1 MTTSEPRS
9 PDHVSVEMTPLQG
22 NISTN
27 IAHEGVVVNPHNSAN
42 PNPPDSPAAPAPPL
56 VSSKSRFS
64 LTGSSKVT
72 TVDKT
77 QLQKLELTELGAL
90 RLWVFMQVQL
100 LRVMNPVL
108 STTCSNNNNDAK
120 YSNMNGI
127 DASRVDWSDC
137 TGMVNNVYTTL
148 LFYAEKL
155 ATLQATSTSSANFS
169 TTLNYAEFMSLA
181 YTARSTHTLPD
192 YCHLST
198 SVNDTT
204 GKSVSIFDILQES
217 NILSAF
223 NVRSVLNE
231 LACDVL
237 PSYAQVCT
245 LFSHIFSVILVAIG
259 TVCSSWLVWRFC
271 LLRK

>member
-1 MTTSEPRS
+1 
-9 PDHVSVEMTPLQG
+9 MTPLQS

-27 IAHEGVVVNPHNSAN
+27 ITHDDVVVNPNNSAN
-42 PNPPDSPAAPAPPL
+42 LNPPASPAAPAPPL

-90 RLWVFMQVQL
+90 RLWVFMQLQL

-108 STTCSNNNNDAK
+108 STLCSNNNNDVK
-120 YSNMNGI
+120 FSNMSGI

-137 TGMVNNVYTTL
+137 SGMVNSVYTTL
-148 LFYAEKL
+148 LCYAERL
-155 ATLQATSTSSANFS
+155 ATLQATSTSSANSS
-169 TTLNYAEFMSLA
+169 TALSYAEFINLA
-181 YTARSTHTLPD
+181 YTARNTHTLPD

-204 GKSVSIFDILQES
+204 SKSVNIFDTLQES

-231 LACDVL
+231 MACDVL
-237 PSYAQVCT
+237 SSHTQVSML
-245 LFSHIFSVILVAIG
+245 LFSYFSVLFLSLWTHSVSLPA
-259 TVCSSWLVWRFC
+259 
-271 LLRK
+271 